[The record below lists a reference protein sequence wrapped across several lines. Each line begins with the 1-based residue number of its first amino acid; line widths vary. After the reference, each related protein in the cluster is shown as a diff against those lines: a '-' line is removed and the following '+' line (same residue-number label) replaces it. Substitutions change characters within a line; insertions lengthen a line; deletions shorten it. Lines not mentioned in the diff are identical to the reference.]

1 MVGYIQYNHPLN
13 DVKSSHCA
21 LDLPLFFSSEPMNK
35 TTLWIDFDQ
44 QYVKGI
50 AGSFHCSII
59 IGVIV
64 SVLTFLC
71 MYFDSCV
78 PGNFPPTPVK
88 YSP

>member
-44 QYVKGI
+44 QYVKGNI
-50 AGSFHCSII
+50 FDM
-59 IGVIV
+59 
-64 SVLTFLC
+64 SVPLKLIL
-71 MYFDSCV
+71 SL
-78 PGNFPPTPVK
+78 
-88 YSP
+88 